1 MGNFLVKIWNKKQA
15 QYHWI
20 KTNKKMLEVIYR
32 LKHDENKDVSN
43 TLNGIKVEDIKKGLN
58 YEDYSEILVPKNVN
72 DEFDN
77 KFEDLKTLLGYS
89 PAMFNDKNIKTK

>member
-89 PAMFNDKNIKTK
+89 PAMFNDKSIKTK